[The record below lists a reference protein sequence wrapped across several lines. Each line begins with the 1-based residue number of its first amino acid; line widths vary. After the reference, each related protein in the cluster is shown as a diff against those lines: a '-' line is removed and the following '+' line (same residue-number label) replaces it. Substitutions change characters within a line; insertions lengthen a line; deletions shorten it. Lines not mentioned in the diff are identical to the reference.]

1 MKTRGLRI
9 RVQGVVQGVGFRP
22 FVYRLAKRFG
32 LTGSVRNTG
41 EGVLIEAFGDEKALL
56 AFLKALKEETP
67 PLARIESLK
76 TTPLEG
82 KVPSEFL
89 VLESQGG
96 TKKTKIPPDVAT
108 CEACLAELFDPKDR
122 RFRYPFINCT
132 DCGPRFSVILDL
144 PYDRAKTT
152 MKVFPLCPECQSEY
166 QNPEDR
172 RFHAEPNAC
181 PVCGPKMWLC
191 DAKGNALGV
200 KDPLTFAIEALR
212 EGKILALRG
221 LGGFHLACD
230 ATNNSACKTLRARK
244 NRPRKPFAIMV
255 KDLAAAE
262 LLAELGPEEKRL
274 LGSPKRPILLAK
286 AKRPSP
292 LADEIAPGF
301 DILGLML
308 PYTPLHHL
316 LLREGNFLA
325 LVMTSGN
332 LSGEPLCVSNEEA
345 LTRLKGIADF
355 FLLHNREIAI
365 GIDDS
370 VMRFI
375 ARKPRL
381 IRRARGFVPEPLPYP
396 LAEKRVF
403 AFGPHLKNT
412 FTLTREDEAFIS
424 QHIGDLEDLETVRFF
439 EKVRR
444 HFENIL
450 HVRPQVLVCDLHP
463 GYLSTQMAEEETQRT
478 GLPLLKVQHHVAH
491 AAAVAGEFGIRPPFL
506 ALILDGVG
514 LGDDHTLWGGE
525 LFYVEAGAY
534 HRLGHIFPIRQPGGD
549 VAAREPWRMLLAYL
563 YALYGDKALETFRK
577 LLPETF
583 WAKGEIVFKMLA
595 RGINAP
601 FTTSTGRLFDTCA
614 ALLGICYEQSF
625 EGEAPMLLE
634 ALAARAREK
643 LIFDVPLTI
652 KEHLVLGTRR
662 LFQLLLENLK
672 KYDQETLALGFH
684 LSLARGFAQL
694 VRSAVQQTGLK
705 RIVLSGG
712 CFQNKILTEELIK
725 LLEDKY
731 EVYFPEKFPP
741 NDGAVSY
748 GQAIWASWKLNLKD

>member
-1 MKTRGLRI
+1 VKTRGLRI

-56 AFLKALKEETP
+56 AFLKALKEEAP

-82 KVPSEFL
+82 KAPSEFL

-108 CEACLAELFDPKDR
+108 CEACLAELFDAGDR

-144 PYDRAKTT
+144 PYDRGKTT
-152 MKVFPLCPECQSEY
+152 MKVFPLCPACLSEY

-181 PVCGPKMWLC
+181 PVCGPKIWLC
-191 DAKGNALGV
+191 DAKGDPLDV
-200 KDPLTFAIEALR
+200 KDPLAFAIEALR

-230 ATNNSACKTLRARK
+230 ATNQEACHILRKRK
-244 NRPRKPFAIMV
+244 KRPRKPFAIMV

-262 LLAELGPEEKRL
+262 LLAELGLEEKRL
-274 LGSPKRPILLAK
+274 LCSPKRPILLAR
-286 AKRPSP
+286 AKSPSP
-292 LADEIAPGF
+292 LAAEIAPGL

-316 LLREGNFLA
+316 LLREGDFLA

-332 LSGEPLCVSNEEA
+332 LSGEPLCVANEEA

-375 ARKPRL
+375 AGKPRL

-396 LAEKRVF
+396 FTEKRVF

-424 QHIGDLEDLETVRFF
+424 QHLGDLEDLETVRFF
-439 EKVRR
+439 KKVRA

-463 GYLSTQMAEEETQRT
+463 GYLSTELAEEEAKKT
-478 GLPLLKVQHHVAH
+478 GLPLVKVQHHVAH

-534 HRLGHIFPIRQPGGD
+534 QRLGHIFPVRQPGGD
-549 VAAREPWRMLLAYL
+549 AAAREPWRMLLAYL
-563 YALYGDKALETFRK
+563 YALYGDKALKTFRK

-601 FTTSTGRLFDTCA
+601 LTTSTGRLFDACA
-614 ALLGICYEQSF
+614 ALLGVCYEQSF

-634 ALAARAREK
+634 AMAARAQEK
-643 LIFDVPLTI
+643 LIFEIPLTV
-652 KEHLVLGTRR
+652 KEHLVLDTRR
-662 LFQLLLENLK
+662 LFRLLLEHLE

-684 LSLARGFAQL
+684 LSLARGFAL
-694 VRSAVQQTGLK
+694 LIRSAVQQTGLK

-712 CFQNKILTEELIK
+712 CFQNKILADELLRE
-725 LLEDKY
+725 LLKDY
-731 EVYFPEKFPP
+731 EVYFPEKLPP

-748 GQAIWASWKLNLKD
+748 GQAIWASWKLKLKG